1 MKEQGGFSW
10 KRHLI
15 CLSSLIL
22 SQDTIF
28 QSFISILASQSK
40 DRSALLS
47 CVSCDDAGCNVM
59 GLWLRYLGYVYR
71 WLDPSPR
78 PFLKLVHYE
87 AHTVGKLAV
96 GILLECF
103 LVLTMIIVK
112 NDEVTMKINKFN
124 IETRVDLETNQMI
137 QRSRDGRTSTTGRS
151 WIICTCIILID
162 VKYPDLALTK
172 P

>member
-1 MKEQGGFSW
+1 M
-10 KRHLI
+10 
-15 CLSSLIL
+15 
-22 SQDTIF
+22 
-28 QSFISILASQSK
+28 
-40 DRSALLS
+40 
-47 CVSCDDAGCNVM
+47 
-59 GLWLRYLGYVYR
+59 
-71 WLDPSPR
+71 DPSPR

-112 NDEVTMKINKFN
+112 DDEVTMKINKFN

-172 P
+172 SEDLI

>member
-1 MKEQGGFSW
+1 MISAVSFFLQKGGGY
-10 KRHLI
+10 HLTI
-15 CLSSLIL
+15 NHRISPYRDTCPQYMTPPHLYRDPQSLFWACLWGMFKL
-22 SQDTIF
+22 
-28 QSFISILASQSK
+28 
-40 DRSALLS
+40 
-47 CVSCDDAGCNVM
+47 VE
-59 GLWLRYLGYVYR
+59 LGPHCT
-71 WLDPSPR
+71 WTPSPR

-151 WIICTCIILID
+151 WIICTCII
-162 VKYPDLALTK
+162 
-172 P
+172 

>member
-1 MKEQGGFSW
+1 MISAISVFLQKGGVPSDHYPSNLTIQG
-10 KRHLI
+10 HLPTVHDPTPPVQDPQSLFWA
-15 CLSSLIL
+15 CLWGMFKL
-22 SQDTIF
+22 
-28 QSFISILASQSK
+28 
-40 DRSALLS
+40 
-47 CVSCDDAGCNVM
+47 VE
-59 GLWLRYLGYVYR
+59 LGPHCTCT
-71 WLDPSPR
+71 PSPR

-172 P
+172 S